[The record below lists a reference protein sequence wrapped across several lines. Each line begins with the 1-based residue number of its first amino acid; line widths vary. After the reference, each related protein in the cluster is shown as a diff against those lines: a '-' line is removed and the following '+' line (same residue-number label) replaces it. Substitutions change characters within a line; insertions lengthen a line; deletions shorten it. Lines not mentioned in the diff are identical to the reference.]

1 MELRDRSFDIFQSDL
16 SEVGILDEDV
26 SEDEVDSALSNL
38 AKPIE
43 AAIARPRSLQRTSMK
58 KHSNPPLGRER
69 LLMLSVPNS
78 TGQTKAAAE
87 DWEFPRRDA

>member
-1 MELRDRSFDIFQSDL
+1 MTDSESDSSVMELRDRSFDIFQSDL

-43 AAIARPRSLQRTSMK
+43 AAIARPRSLQRTSVK
-58 KHSNPPLGRER
+58 KSLQPATWKRKVAHVVSTKFNWSN
-69 LLMLSVPNS
+69 
-78 TGQTKAAAE
+78 
-87 DWEFPRRDA
+87 